1 MKKRQDTDK
10 TQQATTAPSGLHP
23 EDTKHFISRKME
35 WLPDWRKPDG
45 YPGQE
50 ATSEQWA
57 WELLRRNRYF
67 QAHCS
72 DVAS

>member
-1 MKKRQDTDK
+1 MKKSQDADR
-10 TQQATTAPSGLHP
+10 TQQTTTAPSGLHP

-35 WLPDWRKPDG
+35 WLPDWRKSDG
-45 YPGQE
+45 YPAHD

-67 QAHCS
+67 QRDCLLC
-72 DVAS
+72 